1 MRGLFGLMV
10 AIPLAVG
17 CGDGDKTNDT
27 GTEITDA
34 DGGADGA
41 DDGADDVDADGDD
54 ADADGDDVDADADA
68 DADGDDADADGADDT
83 GSESTLVEMEN
94 GRQDLMHDGRNRRY
108 WLYQPDGIGEDAPL
122 VLVMHG
128 YGGNARDIQTYSNM
142 NDVADEHGFVVAYPQ
157 GTRDEDSNRFFNV
170 GYAFHPGVTIDDVGF
185 VKAIVSQLQSNLGA
199 SEENVFATGMSN
211 GGEMSYML
219 ACQAADVFKSVAS
232 VSGIMFES
240 FASDCTPAR
249 AISIFEIHGT
259 ADDVNWYGGDPTGEG
274 GWGPYRGIEDGI
286 DFWTA
291 TNDLSQQESSSL
303 PDTDSSDGSDIT
315 FERHWSDDSDI
326 EVWLY
331 RVNGGGHDWPGN
343 EGNMDINSSESVW
356 SFFGR
361 DL

>member
-1 MRGLFGLMV
+1 MLPTTEVRAVLHQVVYSGSLGGSMQLALISLLM
-10 AIPLAVG
+10 IPLVVG
-17 CGDGDKTNDT
+17 CGGGDAEKPT
-27 GTEITDA
+27 
-34 DGGADGA
+34 
-41 DDGADDVDADGDD
+41 
-54 ADADGDDVDADADA
+54 ADADTDTDADADA
-68 DADGDDADADGADDT
+68 DDT
-83 GSESTLVEMEN
+83 GTESTLVEMDN
-94 GRQDLMHDGRNRRY
+94 GEQDLMHDGMNRKY
-108 WLYQPDGIGEDAPL
+108 WLYQPDGVGEDAPL

-128 YGGNARDIQTYSNM
+128 YSGNAADIQRYSKM

-157 GTRDEDSNRFFNV
+157 GTRDRDSNRFFNV

-185 VKAIVSQLQSNLGA
+185 VKAIVSQLQSNLGV

-249 AISIFEIHGT
+249 PISIFEIHGT
-259 ADDVNWYGGDPTGEG
+259 DDSVNWYGGDPTSEG
-274 GWGPYRGIEDGI
+274 GWGPYRGIENGI

-291 TNDLSQQESSSL
+291 TNELNQQESSSL
-303 PDTDSSDGSDIT
+303 PDTDPSDGSDIT
-315 FERHWSDDSDI
+315 FVRHWSADSSI

-331 RVNGGGHDWPGN
+331 RVNGGGHDWPGAW
-343 EGNMDINSSESVW
+343 GNRDMDSSESVW

-361 DL
+361 NL